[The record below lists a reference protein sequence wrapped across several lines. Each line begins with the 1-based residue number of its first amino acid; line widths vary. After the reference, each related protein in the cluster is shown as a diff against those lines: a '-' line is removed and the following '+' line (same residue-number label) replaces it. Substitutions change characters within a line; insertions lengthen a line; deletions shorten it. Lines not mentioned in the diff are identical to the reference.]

1 MVTLGR
7 FPKRRGRE
15 GRRSNIIHLLAIWQG
30 KYRYFR
36 KVPISREE
44 YDPPYIFLFYAF
56 EEGFPF
62 GGIVD
67 KVFKAEGGIEDLTA
81 TDYKF
86 KSSPAGFERIY
97 EPFQLSGAQ
106 EGAFA
111 CGALIGRPRRLSRK
125 QKGSKN
131 SEKARLILAKC
142 HEYVANARK
151 DFLHKLS
158 KAVIDENQVVVAEG
172 LSVKGLM
179 KSFLS
184 KHVADSGWGMFL
196 RFLEYK
202 ARWYG
207 RQLVVV
213 DRYCPSSKTCSECG
227 YIYGD
232 MDLSVR
238 EWICPVCGAYH
249 DRDVNA
255 SKNLYNYGFAH
266 LTSGRVGTP
275 RTYACGECGLHSMKQ
290 EATTSISGG

>member
-1 MVTLGR
+1 MLHWNRYYRLFIIIKVCIIYVDSFFDRYDTIFVYIWILLFDCFAYATITNDFR
-7 FPKRRGRE
+7 TYKVEHPKY
-15 GRRSNIIHLLAIWQG
+15 LL
-30 KYRYFR
+30 
-36 KVPISREE
+36 
-44 YDPPYIFLFYAF
+44 
-56 EEGFPF
+56 
-62 GGIVD
+62 
-67 KVFKAEGGIEDLTA
+67 KAEKRL
-81 TDYKF
+81 
-86 KSSPAGFERIY
+86 RRL
-97 EPFQLSGAQ
+97 Q
-106 EGAFA
+106 
-111 CGALIGRPRRLSRK
+111 RRLSRK

-142 HEYVANARK
+142 HEYVVNARK

-184 KHVADSGWGMFL
+184 KHVADSGWSMFL

-213 DRYCPSSKTCSECG
+213 DRYYPSSKTCSECG